1 MKAYKLDN
9 YRQIKVK
16 YMGPTNYRGSRI
28 CIYEPARY
36 NDETTIRVF
45 EPYDYSIGDVQE
57 QAYQHLINKGFMATY
72 DFRKKSSASTGQKII
87 QMYPNQ
93 NNVKHK
99 MEERVENLEIKL
111 DKILNLLEN
120 KKDD

>member
-1 MKAYKLDN
+1 
-9 YRQIKVK
+9 
-16 YMGPTNYRGSRI
+16 
-28 CIYEPARY
+28 
-36 NDETTIRVF
+36 
-45 EPYDYSIGDVQE
+45 
-57 QAYQHLINKGFMATY
+57 MATY

-111 DKILNLLEN
+111 DKILNLLED
-120 KKDD
+120 KKEKING